1 MAALAIAAPAMRL
14 HAEGN
19 GGSYLHWSGEQARRI
34 GEAARVAGRVG
45 RALDLRGLHTDR
57 AYNYKLRATWL
68 SPEVIR
74 ATARLTQLTDR
85 LTDAETDALVSEAT
99 SAGDIIVLV
108 EIDPREGSGVIP
120 RDWAAFLGPKGADAA
135 AVRGTSRPELDKLKG
150 LRGVYR
156 RDYNYEQF
164 WVVFPARREDGQPL
178 FGPEDDGAELTVRI
192 LDKEGHVSFKV
203 PR

>member
-1 MAALAIAAPAMRL
+1 VVDRPERSAAERGV
-14 HAEGN
+14 ED
-19 GGSYLHWSGEQARRI
+19 
-34 GEAARVAGRVG
+34 RVQDPDVG
-45 RALDLRGLHTDR
+45 LPFQGA
-57 AYNYKLRATWL
+57 K
-68 SPEVIR
+68 
-74 ATARLTQLTDR
+74 
-85 LTDAETDALVSEAT
+85 ALVAELVVGELAR
-99 SAGDIIVLV
+99 AVGLRVPELVLV